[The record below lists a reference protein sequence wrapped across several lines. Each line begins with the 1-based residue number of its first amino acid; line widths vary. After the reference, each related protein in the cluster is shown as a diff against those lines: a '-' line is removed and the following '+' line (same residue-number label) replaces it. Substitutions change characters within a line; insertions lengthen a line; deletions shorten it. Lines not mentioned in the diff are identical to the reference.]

1 MRLAEP
7 VPVEF
12 SAGLHMADCR
22 LDSAASPDH
31 HARAKVTDLHLVDDD
46 TLAAAVHDHDH
57 DFLFGIA
64 QDPPLTPVPPP
75 ARVFP
80 SCTNIK

>member
-1 MRLAEP
+1 
-7 VPVEF
+7 
-12 SAGLHMADCR
+12 
-22 LDSAASPDH
+22 
-31 HARAKVTDLHLVDDD
+31 VTDLHLVDDD